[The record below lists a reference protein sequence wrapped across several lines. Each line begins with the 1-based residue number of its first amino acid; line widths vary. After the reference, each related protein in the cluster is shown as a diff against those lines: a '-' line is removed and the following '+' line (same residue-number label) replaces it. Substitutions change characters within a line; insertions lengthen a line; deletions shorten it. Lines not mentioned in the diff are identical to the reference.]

1 MPCLRAWRLAL
12 IFITGS
18 LVTVGST
25 FPALAESSLG
35 LAAGG
40 TLAGDQDITL
50 VNRNGTATPR
60 DASVGF
66 GPVGGVTGT
75 FWWQHLGLQLDG
87 LYWHTSAQTTLPGS
101 VKRVRINEDR
111 GVFLLSLV
119 GRFSFRDSG
128 PFAYGG
134 VGAGSSPTTASCSGN

>member
-1 MPCLRAWRLAL
+1 M
-12 IFITGS
+12 
-18 LVTVGST
+18 
-25 FPALAESSLG
+25 
-35 LAAGG
+35 
-40 TLAGDQDITL
+40 
-50 VNRNGTATPR
+50 
-60 DASVGF
+60 
-66 GPVGGVTGT
+66 TGT